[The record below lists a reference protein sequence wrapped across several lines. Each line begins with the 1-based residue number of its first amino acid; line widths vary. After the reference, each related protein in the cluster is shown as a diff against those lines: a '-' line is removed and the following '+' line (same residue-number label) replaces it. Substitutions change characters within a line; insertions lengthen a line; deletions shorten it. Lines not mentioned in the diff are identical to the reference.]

1 MRDAIALTQ
10 TSLNTLTMNRKK
22 YVAPAIDIII
32 MQTEGMIA
40 GSNHQPSIP
49 LRDDREINK
58 SEGIYSIETEEPASF
73 DLNDN

>member
-1 MRDAIALTQ
+1 
-10 TSLNTLTMNRKK
+10 MNRKK

-40 GSNHQPSIP
+40 ASNHQPSIP
-49 LRDDREINK
+49 LRDDREINS

>member
-1 MRDAIALTQ
+1 
-10 TSLNTLTMNRKK
+10 MNRKK

-40 GSNHQPSIP
+40 ASNHQPSIP

-58 SEGIYSIETEEPASF
+58 SEGIYSIETEEPTSF
-73 DLNDN
+73 DLNDK

>member
-1 MRDAIALTQ
+1 
-10 TSLNTLTMNRKK
+10 MNRKK

>member
-1 MRDAIALTQ
+1 
-10 TSLNTLTMNRKK
+10 MNRKK

-40 GSNHQPSIP
+40 GSNPKIGIDSNP
-49 LRDDREINK
+49 NAYLSDPNK
-58 SEGIYSIETEEPASF
+58 IYSIETEEPTSF

>member
-1 MRDAIALTQ
+1 
-10 TSLNTLTMNRKK
+10 MNRKK

-40 GSNHQPSIP
+40 ASNNHQPSIP
-49 LRDDREINK
+49 IKPGKEITDPI
-58 SEGIYSIETEEPASF
+58 GINSIETEEPTSF

>member
-1 MRDAIALTQ
+1 
-10 TSLNTLTMNRKK
+10 MNRKK

-49 LRDDREINK
+49 LRDDKEINK
-58 SEGIYSIETEEPASF
+58 PEAINSYEIEEPTSF
-73 DLNDN
+73 DLNH

>member
-1 MRDAIALTQ
+1 
-10 TSLNTLTMNRKK
+10 MNRKK

-40 GSNHQPSIP
+40 GSNANRSLSINN
-49 LRDDREINK
+49 DKEIN
-58 SEGIYSIETEEPASF
+58 STNNIFSFEPEEPTSF